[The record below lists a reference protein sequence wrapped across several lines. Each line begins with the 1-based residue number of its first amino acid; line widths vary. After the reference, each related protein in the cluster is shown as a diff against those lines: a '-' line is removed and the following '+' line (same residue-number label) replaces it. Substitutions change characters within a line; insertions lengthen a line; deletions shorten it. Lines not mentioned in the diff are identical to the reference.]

1 MTVCS
6 LASHAVFGLIMD
18 SMKMERSC
26 EQITSIQEAWIENI
40 STITKTKQTLYLCWR
55 CEKICVFPC
64 RQSFHLFLP
73 VLWRSRVPSGSL
85 CLLPCLF
92 PRGPPITSCRS
103 LFWPRGEK
111 GGGRCQGLALAK
123 RNKHKTTAPYSAGTT
138 FRLSS
143 LAGLLLCRSQ
153 ISLLLLQSI
162 CPHNPH

>member
-1 MTVCS
+1 
-6 LASHAVFGLIMD
+6 MD
-18 SMKMERSC
+18 REHPS
-26 EQITSIQEAWIENI
+26 A
-40 STITKTKQTLYLCWR
+40 ITKTKQTLYLCWR
-55 CEKICVFPC
+55 CEKICVLPC
-64 RQSFHLFLP
+64 RQSFHLFHP

-111 GGGRCQGLALAK
+111 GGGRCQGLVLAK
-123 RNKHKTTAPYSAGTT
+123 RNKHKMTAPYSAGTT
-138 FRLSS
+138 FQLSS